1 MKDITPPTL
10 SFSDCVQMM
19 EILQHEDV
27 KRCFANTTIQNTME
41 AQYMSSSVVNVLRTE
56 KCMQKLLTNT
66 DLIKRIA
73 AMHVKMHSE

>member
-1 MKDITPPTL
+1 MKDIAPPTL

-27 KRCFANTTIQNTME
+27 KRCFANTTIQHTMAAQE
-41 AQYMSSSVVNVLRTE
+41 ASAVVNALRTE
-56 KCMQKLLTNT
+56 ECMKRLLTNT